1 MSSTV
6 QPADTSA
13 TSTGT
18 TNTSNPNDDG
28 MSWWY
33 RWLCKIAGVLGG
45 ISCAIAGIWNC
56 VTINPLNIAAGVW
69 MVMAIFPVF
78 LSISFTT
85 LFGNA
90 IAFAT
95 GVLYGL
101 ASLGKKGEGVGYARL
116 QHQKPACA
124 IAGIWNCVTINPLN
138 IAAGVWMV
146 LNAFVLFLC
155 EVPFCCQFIEFA
167 NAVAARADKL
177 RPWQKAFF
185 YCGMAI
191 FPVFLSISFTT
202 LFGNAIAFATGVLYG
217 LASLGKKGEGVGY
230 ARLQHQK
237 PDDEEKLTGTTDG
250 LAQ

>member
-6 QPADTSA
+6 QPADSA

-33 RWLCKIAGVLGG
+33 KWLCKIAGVLGG
-45 ISCAIAGIWNC
+45 IS
-56 VTINPLNIAAGVW
+56 
-69 MVMAIFPVF
+69 
-78 LSISFTT
+78 
-85 LFGNA
+85 
-90 IAFAT
+90 
-95 GVLYGL
+95 
-101 ASLGKKGEGVGYARL
+101 
-116 QHQKPACA
+116 CA

-237 PDDEEKLTGTTDG
+237 PGDEEKLTGTTDG